1 MLCDRIEKLRKSTG
15 LSARKFAEE
24 LGVKY
29 TTYYGYE
36 KGTREPGSDF
46 ITKLALRFGV
56 STDYI
61 LGISNTTCTENSD
74 SVGTPYIP
82 KGQMPILGYVA
93 AGMPLYAEENIE
105 GYCANDFDDGEDYF
119 ALRVRGDSMNACG
132 INDGDLVVVRKQSM
146 VDNGNV
152 AVVAVN
158 GDYATVKYFR
168 QDGNMVVLSPKS
180 YNEKHQT
187 QIYNTKETPIHIIGR
202 VMEARKKF

>member
-1 MLCDRIEKLRKSTG
+1 MSIGENIRKIRRAYG
-15 LSARKFAEE
+15 LSQQE
-24 LGVKY
+24 LGK
-29 TTYYGYE
+29 
-36 KGTREPGSDF
+36 
-46 ITKLALRFGV
+46 IAGV
-56 STDYI
+56 SDKAVSTWENGSKTPRMGAIQKIADHF
-61 LGISNTTCTENSD
+61 GIKKSD
-74 SVGTPYIP
+74 IIEDSDISTASTIEGYVP
-82 KGQMPILGYVA
+82 KGQMPILGFVA
-93 AGMPLYAEENIE
+93 AGIPLYAEENIE

-146 VDNGNV
+146 VANGDV

-180 YNEKHQT
+180 YNEIHQT
-187 QIYNTKETPIHIIGR
+187 QIYNTTETPIHIIGR

>member
-1 MLCDRIEKLRKSTG
+1 MNDLGNREVFSKNLRKYMQLHDTSRRTMCIV
-15 LSARKFAEE
+15 
-24 LGVKY
+24 LGVPY
-29 TTYYGYE
+29 TTF
-36 KGTREPGSDF
+36 SDWYNGKKYPRIDKIEMMANYF
-46 ITKLALRFGV
+46 GITKADL
-56 STDYI
+56 I
-61 LGISNTTCTENSD
+61 ENEQI
-74 SVGTPYIP
+74 GTPYTP

-146 VDNGNV
+146 VDNGEI

-180 YNEKHQT
+180 YNEKHQP
-187 QIYNTKETPIHIIGR
+187 QIYNTKETPIHVIGR
-202 VMEARKKF
+202 VMEARKRF